1 MIKHFEK
8 IEIASTENGFAIMLD
23 GQALKTQAQTVIH
36 VPTKKMA
43 ETLVQEWE
51 KAKQDNMQENII
63 GAFDTQEIDIQAF
76 DTQAFD
82 AKTLPLTRIVSGAFD
97 LSAHEIDKQAAR
109 FVDYG
114 NHDILCYR
122 ATHPD
127 MLVERQSEEWD
138 PMIEWCA
145 QTFDIS
151 FQQTTKLKP
160 IDQPP
165 ETLEKLR
172 ALYMDNPNIGQGAT
186 DNPAPHLWQNGLS
199 RFATLS
205 NSAILA
211 LAVAAG
217 QLDVETAYELSF
229 LDELFQ
235 IEQWGVDEDALRR
248 LTILKQEMALLVD
261 YFSLLTS
268 E

>member
-1 MIKHFEK
+1 MIKQFEK
-8 IEIASTENGFAIMLD
+8 IDIASAENGFAIMLD
-23 GQALKTQAQTVIH
+23 GQALTTQAQTPIH

-43 ETLVQEWE
+43 EKLVEEWE
-51 KAKQDNMQENII
+51 NAKQKNMQENVI
-63 GAFDTQEIDIQAF
+63 GAFDTQDIDIQAF
-76 DTQAFD
+76 DTQIFD
-82 AKTLPLTRIVSGAFD
+82 KQALPMTHLVNSAFD
-97 LSAHEIDKQAAR
+97 LSASEIEKQAAR

-127 MLVERQSEEWD
+127 MLVERQSEAWD
-138 PMIEWCA
+138 PLIEWCA
-145 QTFDIS
+145 QTFALS

-160 IDQPP
+160 IDQPA

-172 ALYMDNPNIGQGAT
+172 ALYIDTPNIGQGEIE
-186 DNPAPHLWQNGLS
+186 NPAPHLWQNGLS

-217 QLDVETAYELSF
+217 QLELDTAYEFSF

-261 YFSLLTS
+261 YFSLLD
-268 E
+268 